1 MSLANK
7 SFVSNLTIG
16 MGATDATNSKSVFSE
31 TLNKQRYESAK
42 RRLPFETDN
51 MFQHSVKARIT
62 AEHSPV
68 SVSKVSN
75 GDESPIKVTLK
86 KMQSSENYPHLNFK
100 SERSGSQISL
110 DLKKVKSI
118 NSVTPKRFSMDVNSL
133 LFNHSS
139 TQIIDENVKLDERF
153 KNKLKE
159 EQKL

>member
-1 MSLANK
+1 M
-7 SFVSNLTIG
+7 
-16 MGATDATNSKSVFSE
+16 
-31 TLNKQRYESAK
+31 
-42 RRLPFETDN
+42 
-51 MFQHSVKARIT
+51 
-62 AEHSPV
+62 
-68 SVSKVSN
+68 
-75 GDESPIKVTLK
+75 
-86 KMQSSENYPHLNFK
+86 
-100 SERSGSQISL
+100 